1 MYKITRVE
9 ELHRCFNLVTRKV
22 DSQYTLDKAINDY
35 IKYHLKKHEFLIH
48 VEYFKNNEYHSTYPE
63 VAYLHI
69 GTLIDKKD
77 KRKQTINYY

>member
-9 ELHRCFNLVTRKV
+9 ELYRGFNLATRKI

-35 IKYHLKKHEFLIH
+35 IKHNLKKDEFLIH
-48 VEYFKNNEYHSTYPE
+48 VEYFKNNEYHSAYPE

-69 GTLIDKKD
+69 GTLI
-77 KRKQTINYY
+77 Q

>member
-9 ELHRCFNLVTRKV
+9 ELHRCFNLVTWKV

-35 IKYHLKKHEFLIH
+35 EFLVH
-48 VEYFKNNEYHSTYPE
+48 VEYFKNNEDHSTYPE

-69 GTLIDKKD
+69 GTLI
-77 KRKQTINYY
+77 Q

>member
-1 MYKITRVE
+1 MYKIVRVE
-9 ELHRCFNLVTRKV
+9 ELYRGFNIATRKI
-22 DSQYTLDKAINDY
+22 DSLYSLDKAINDY

-69 GTLIDKKD
+69 GTLI
-77 KRKQTINYY
+77 Q

>member
-9 ELHRCFNLVTRKV
+9 ELYRGFNLATRKI

-35 IKYHLKKHEFLIH
+35 IKHNLKKDEFLIH
-48 VEYFKNNEYHSTYPE
+48 VEYFKNNEYHSAYPE

-69 GTLIDKKD
+69 GTVI
-77 KRKQTINYY
+77 Q